1 MGVAKRILPH
11 TTNLRTYRL
20 PDHTEL
26 PCEDGSFA
34 QSFHEHPQSILLT
47 DTIEPVL
54 EQLHPDGQYCIG
66 QDSGIY
72 WNLDAVQTDTPE
84 RGAESPDW
92 FYVPNVPPLLN
103 GQVRRSYVLWY
114 EPTPPR
120 IVIEFVSRDGSEER
134 DTTPYYGKFW
144 IYERIIKPLF
154 YAIYF
159 VNPGTV
165 EVYELVNGRFQLV
178 AANANGHYSI
188 SPMGVALG
196 IWRGVYKRMELP
208 WLRWYNEQ
216 GLVLPTSQE
225 EKERAIQE
233 KALQAYTTARNLLP
247 LLTDEHISYA
257 TGLPLDEVRRLRETT

>member
-1 MGVAKRILPH
+1 MGVAKRIAPH
-11 TTNLRTYRL
+11 PTNLRTYRW

-26 PCEDGSFA
+26 PCEDGSFVKNF
-34 QSFHEHPQSILLT
+34 QEHPQSILLT
-47 DTIEPVL
+47 DTIEPIL

-72 WNLDAVQTDTPE
+72 WNIDAVQTDTPE

-103 GQVRRSYVLWY
+103 GQVRRSYVLWH
-114 EPTPPR
+114 EPMPPR

-159 VNPGTV
+159 VNPGMV
-165 EVYELVNGRFQLV
+165 EVYKLENGRYQQV
-178 AANANGHYSI
+178 AANANGHYPI
-188 SPMGVALG
+188 PPMGVALG

-216 GLVLPTSQE
+216 GLLLPTSQE

-233 KALQAYTTARNLLP
+233 KALQAYTTARTLLP
-247 LLTDEHISYA
+247 LLTDEHISHA
-257 TGLPLDEVRRLRETT
+257 TGLPLDEVRRLRETS